1 MLSAWRSVSL
11 TWTLLL
17 LCLLATGCGGQL
29 AKSLV
34 EISRLRGELVKE
46 YGEQGVNVNLNN
58 STSLIITFINSPL
71 NAKGPQD
78 RARRAGQTAA
88 FVSSRYPS
96 IEKIDDIWVGFVRQE
111 TRFIVLHYSESL
123 EFFGFDKKARPL
135 ITTPEG
141 LPATT
146 PDNSLRPVAVYSQ
159 ASNETEV
166 RITNLQLAGD
176 LKQTLSVVPHF
187 TVPGDATG
195 VRRSA
200 LSPQSVGFDFASYS
214 EKSLFPGEPK
224 ITFLADRKPVFET
237 SAQFSTSKNPDDGVF
252 FESLYLQVPYP
263 AFRRLTTGKE
273 VTIMLGQNEYRLT
286 DEQVQALRAMMGY
299 VRE

>member
-1 MLSAWRSVSL
+1 MHSASRSLSL

-17 LCLLATGCGGQL
+17 LCLLVAGCVGQL

-34 EISRLRGELVKE
+34 EISRLQGELAKE
-46 YGEQGVNVNLNN
+46 YGEKSVNVNLNN
-58 STSLIITFINSPL
+58 STSLIVTFINSPL
-71 NAKGPQD
+71 NAKSSQD
-78 RARRAGQTAA
+78 RAKRAGETAA

-96 IEKIDDIWVGFVRQE
+96 IDKIDDIWVGFIRQE
-111 TRFIVLHYSESL
+111 TRFIVVHYSESL

-135 ITTPEG
+135 ITNPEG
-141 LPATT
+141 LPATA
-146 PDNSLRPVAVYSQ
+146 PDNSLRPVAIYSQ

-166 RITNLQLAGD
+166 RITSLQLAGD
-176 LKQTLSVVPHF
+176 LKLGLSMVPHF

-200 LSPQSVGFDFASYS
+200 APPQSVSFDFASYS

-224 ITFLADRKPVFET
+224 IIFLADRKTVFET

-252 FESLYLQVPYP
+252 FESLYLQVPDP
-263 AFRRLTTGKE
+263 AFRRLTTGKKL
-273 VTIMLGQNEYRLT
+273 TFKLGENEYELT
-286 DEQVQALRAMMGY
+286 DEQVQALRHMTEYIG
-299 VRE
+299 E